1 MSGPNLPIL
10 GSFGLPANRLERHT
24 SLEIARI
31 DAGSRIATAR
41 ETARLDTVAQVTE
54 AALLAASHVSAVEA
68 LLIER
73 TPHAAR
79 RLQHIA
85 DAGCVGMASIVLG
98 AGRRI

>member
-1 MSGPNLPIL
+1 MSASNLPIL
-10 GSFGLPANRLERHT
+10 GGFGLPANRLERHT
-24 SLEIARI
+24 SLEIARANA
-31 DAGSRIATAR
+31 DSAIATAR

-54 AALLAASHVSAVEA
+54 TALLAASHVSAVEA
-68 LLIER
+68 LLVER

-98 AGRRI
+98 VGRRI

>member
-10 GSFGLPANRLERHT
+10 GSFGLPGNRLERHA

>member
-1 MSGPNLPIL
+1 MGASNLPIFSGL
-10 GSFGLPANRLERHT
+10 GLSGNRIERHT
-24 SLEIARI
+24 SLEIARANA
-31 DAGSRIATAR
+31 DSAVATAR
-41 ETARLDTVAQVTE
+41 DVARLDAVAQVTE
-54 AALLAASHVSAVEA
+54 TALLATSHVSAVEA

>member
-1 MSGPNLPIL
+1 MRY
-10 GSFGLPANRLERHT
+10 LPALQNGLGGVTERRM
-24 SLEIARI
+24 AREMMQVQGES
-31 DAGSRIATAR
+31 ALATAR
-41 ETARLDTVAQVTE
+41 ETSRIEVVANVTE
-54 AALLAASHVSAVEA
+54 AALLATSHVSAVEA